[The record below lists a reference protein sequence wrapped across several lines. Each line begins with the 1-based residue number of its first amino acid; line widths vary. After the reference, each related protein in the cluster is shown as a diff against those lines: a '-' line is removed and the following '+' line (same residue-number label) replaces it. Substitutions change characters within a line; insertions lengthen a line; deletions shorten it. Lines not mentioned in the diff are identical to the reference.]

1 MVVDMWTVFLVF
13 HKLMCPQEPIMGS
26 WCPSKHSWQ
35 NLYKN
40 ALRSP
45 DLKARFKPR
54 LHIWSLS
61 CLGRG
66 ALDRN
71 TSAFNLM
78 TSFTCAM
85 ITPLSLRV
93 SYSIGKFSQV
103 TISGL
108 LCTTYN
114 NQNSF
119 TFTQKLC
126 ITFHAKKW
134 WCVFRVKH
142 QFSNPC
148 GVE

>member
-1 MVVDMWTVFLVF
+1 
-13 HKLMCPQEPIMGS
+13 MGS

-40 ALRSP
+40 TLRSH

-61 CLGRG
+61 SLGRG

-71 TSAFNLM
+71 TSFNLM

-134 WCVFRVKH
+134 GLLETATLRDFSSQAFFFKH
-142 QFSNPC
+142 KSRMAGDCWVIPPPQC
-148 GVE
+148 RR